1 MWSYKPLNQARM
13 GLIERHAPP
22 LPSLGGLR
30 RRWHRSCSGETM
42 KVTNLVSLDRNT
54 HLQKNI
60 QLFRLLPLRSLQKV
74 YIKGLKPFFL
84 DPKAENTLP
93 WSPSSL

>member
-1 MWSYKPLNQARM
+1 
-13 GLIERHAPP
+13 
-22 LPSLGGLR
+22 
-30 RRWHRSCSGETM
+30 M

-84 DPKAENTLP
+84 DPKAEKHLTLVP
-93 WSPSSL
+93 KLLIEPPTPKTNSFMAKPARF